1 MRKTVA
7 EMEAANIT
15 VAPWVVGMLA
25 AGHETFYASDN
36 GRLSY
41 YDPARKTYTV
51 EPVDPR
57 KIELATL
64 KSAGRVVRENKGAS
78 LIDLGDGVLCLEF
91 HTKMNTLDADIREM
105 LLESVE
111 EVEKNDWAGM
121 VIGNQAADFCVG
133 ANLAG
138 GLAGAGSDAIERS
151 VKGMQDALM
160 AVRSCSKPVVA
171 APAGKTLGGGAEVS
185 MAGSKAVAAS
195 ETYMGLVEVSVGLI
209 PGAGGCKE
217 LVRRVVSPAMRMSGS
232 DPVSLLQQL
241 LQTIGMAKVST
252 SGAEARSFGFMTTTD
267 EIVMNRDHQIAE
279 AKRVVLEL
287 AELYT
292 PPVTTKS
299 CYAAGRDALA
309 ALRAGLHV
317 MRQGDFMSDYD
328 LFVSNK
334 LAFILC
340 GGDIS
345 APQWVDEQYF
355 LDLEREAFVSLCV
368 ESKTHERIKHM
379 LETGKPLRN

>member
-1 MRKTVA
+1 
-7 EMEAANIT
+7 
-15 VAPWVVGMLA
+15 
-25 AGHETFYASDN
+25 
-36 GRLSY
+36 
-41 YDPARKTYTV
+41 
-51 EPVDPR
+51 
-57 KIELATL
+57 
-64 KSAGRVVRENKGAS
+64 
-78 LIDLGDGVLCLEF
+78 
-91 HTKMNTLDADIREM
+91 
-105 LLESVE
+105 
-111 EVEKNDWAGM
+111 
-121 VIGNQAADFCVG
+121 
-133 ANLAG
+133 
-138 GLAGAGSDAIERS
+138 
-151 VKGMQDALM
+151 
-160 AVRSCSKPVVA
+160 
-171 APAGKTLGGGAEVS
+171 
-185 MAGSKAVAAS
+185 
-195 ETYMGLVEVSVGLI
+195 VEVSVGLI

-217 LVRRVVSPAMRMSGS
+217 LVRRVVSPAMKMSGS

-252 SGAEARSFGFMTTTD
+252 SGSEARSFGFMTTTD

-279 AKRVVLEL
+279 AKRAVLEL

-355 LDLEREAFVSLCV
+355 LDLECDAFVSLCG